1 MSIARDISQK
11 VQAEHLKRKAYLYV
25 RQSTLKQV
33 LENRESTLRQYDLK
47 QRAVALGWPQD
58 DIIVVDADQAMT

>member
-58 DIIVVDADQAMT
+58 DIIVVDADQAVT

>member
-1 MSIARDISQK
+1 MTRDTSQK

-58 DIIVVDADQAMT
+58 DIIVVDADQAVT